1 MCEKSSFANGGE
13 SKTNKGNKRGD
24 KRLETRAIERKNERA
39 RESPMSLRRLKSPR
53 PRAAVVIVVVAV
65 FVWVLG
71 ADFPLSSHSPLL
83 MTSPSNQQQLS
94 LSLSVLFV
102 FVVCSFLSFFFTN
115 VDPSSGV
122 CGYSPF
128 RFADWRHDR
137 RAQSLLVV
145 GIPINGL

>member
-1 MCEKSSFANGGE
+1 MAEKARRIKEINARE
-13 SKTNKGNKRGD
+13 D

-83 MTSPSNQQQLS
+83 CLSLMTSPSNQQQLS

-102 FVVCSFLSFFFTN
+102 FVVCSFLSFFFTTSIPPPELA
-115 VDPSSGV
+115 DTPPSASRIGV
-122 CGYSPF
+122 TIG
-128 RFADWRHDR
+128 AL
-137 RAQSLLVV
+137 SLFS
-145 GIPINGL
+145 